1 MSHGLI
7 GPAVRMSQH
16 LNTTHA
22 MPDTTVRGI
31 DRSALWLALALIGWI
46 ALLRWPFFLYEPLGQ
61 DEGLYLAAAVRM
73 LDGARLYTDVWDNKP
88 VGIYLVYAA
97 IAATLGSSRFAV
109 NLASA
114 LAVLA
119 SACFVYLIG
128 RDAVSRHAGII
139 AAFVL
144 PAYSLDIGADGA
156 NTESF
161 MAVLQ
166 CLSVWLLVRHCRQP
180 HAAGRHLRAAF
191 VFGLLQGA
199 LLQMKFVSVF
209 DTAAIGFAFAGI
221 VWWEHRTF
229 ATLVKLFLSFLP
241 AYLVCTLAVFAY
253 FAATGGIGD
262 MVFANFISPRLYVQS
277 PFGLADPLHAIE
289 FTIRRASYFFVLI
302 LFGLWF
308 VADWARRGRSGPAVA
323 ARPIALIG
331 AWTIGAVLDA
341 MSPGYFRYFYFI
353 ALTAPLSLFGAF
365 AVDRL
370 LSLKPHWRR
379 AARAAACGVLVLY
392 PLEQHLTKQ
401 PHFLKDPNSYL
412 APRVAALVRSL
423 VPPGSTVFVADLN
436 PLIYPLANVVP
447 ATKYPQAVAHVFD
460 LPERFGVDPRT
471 ELDRIFAR
479 RPLLVIVSRHRLEA
493 PGNSALLPGYLA
505 QDYDRIS
512 APDRWLD
519 GQIAVYRRRGQ

>member
-1 MSHGLI
+1 
-7 GPAVRMSQH
+7 
-16 LNTTHA
+16 
-22 MPDTTVRGI
+22 MPDRASGTVRGI
-31 DRSALWLALALIGWI
+31 DRSVLWLGLALAGWI
-46 ALLRWPFFLYEPLGQ
+46 ALLRWPFFLYEPTGY

-73 LDGARLYTDVWDNKP
+73 LNGARLYTDVWDNKP

-119 SACFVYLIG
+119 SAVLVYLIG
-128 RDAVSRHAGII
+128 RDAAGRRAGII

-144 PAYSLDIGADGA
+144 PAYTLDIGADGA
-156 NTESF
+156 NTETF
-161 MAVLQ
+161 MMVLQ
-166 CLSVWLLVRHCRQP
+166 CLSVWLLVRHCREP
-180 HAAGRHLRAAF
+180 RPVGRHLRVTF

-199 LLQMKFVSVF
+199 LLQMKFVSAF
-209 DTAAIGFAFAGI
+209 DTAAIGLAFAGI
-221 VWWEHRTF
+221 VWFEHRSF
-229 ATLVKLFLSFLP
+229 PALAKLFLVFLP
-241 AYLVCTLAVFAY
+241 AYLVCTLAVFGY

-262 MVFANFISPRLYVQS
+262 MVFANFVSPRLYVQS

-308 VADWARRGRSGPAVA
+308 VFDWARRGRSGPPVTV
-323 ARPIALIG
+323 RPIALLG
-331 AWTIGAVLDA
+331 AWTIGALLDA

-353 ALTAPLSLFGAF
+353 ALAAPLSLLGAI

-370 LSLKPHWRR
+370 LTLKPHWGRATR
-379 AARAAACGVLVLY
+379 AAVCGVLVLY

-401 PHFLKDPNSYL
+401 RHLLTDPNSYL

-423 VPPGSTVFVADLN
+423 VPPGSTIFVADLN
-436 PLIYPLANVVP
+436 PLIYPLANVIP
-447 ATKYPQAVAHVFD
+447 ATKYPQANAHVFD
-460 LPERFGVDPRT
+460 LPERFGVDPKA
-471 ELDRIFAR
+471 ELARIFAR
-479 RPLLVIVSRHRLEA
+479 RPILVIVSRERLGA

-512 APDRWLD
+512 VPDPWLD

>member
-31 DRSALWLALALIGWI
+31 DRSALWLGLALIGWI
-46 ALLRWPFFLYEPLGQ
+46 AFLRWPFFLYEPLGH

-128 RDAVSRHAGII
+128 RDAVSRRAGII

-144 PAYSLDIGADGA
+144 PAYSLDNGADGA

-180 HAAGRHLRAAF
+180 HPAGRHLRAAF

-209 DTAAIGFAFAGI
+209 DTAAIGLAFAGI
-221 VWWEHRTF
+221 AWWEHRSF
-229 ATLVKLFLSFLP
+229 PSLAKLFLAFLP
-241 AYLVCTLAVFAY
+241 AYLACTLAVLAY
-253 FAATGGIGD
+253 FASTGGIGD
-262 MVFANFISPRLYVQS
+262 IVFANFISPRLYVQS

-289 FTIRRASYFFVLI
+289 FTIRRASSFFVLI
-302 LFGLWF
+302 LIGLWF

-331 AWTIGAVLDA
+331 AWTVGALLDA

-353 ALTAPLSLFGAF
+353 ALTAPLSLFGGI

-370 LSLKPHWRR
+370 LSLKPRWDWPMR
-379 AARAAACGVLVLY
+379 AAVCGVLVLY
-392 PLEQHLTKQ
+392 PLEQHLTKL

-412 APRVAALVRSL
+412 TPRVVALVRSL
-423 VPPGSTVFVADLN
+423 VPQGSTIFVADLN
-436 PLIYPLANVVP
+436 PLIYPLANMVP
-447 ATKYPQAVAHVFD
+447 ATKYPQATAHVFNI
-460 LPERFGVDPRT
+460 PERFGVDPKA
-471 ELDRIFAR
+471 ELARIFAR
-479 RPLLVIVSRHRLEA
+479 RPLLVIATPGQLKA
-493 PGNSALLPGYLA
+493 GGNSALLLRYLE
-505 QDYDRIS
+505 QDYERI
-512 APDRWLD
+512 ALPDPWLD
-519 GQIAVYRRRGQ
+519 GRIVVYRPRRQ